1 MLQATSTNRTHV
13 ALLAVTMLAF
23 AWSAIHPFDRLTW
36 ALEVFPIVIAA
47 PVVLYLYQSGLHQG
61 RLRFTT
67 LVYTLIAAHAIVLM
81 VGGHYS
87 YAQVPLFNWLK
98 DRYHLDR
105 NYYDRLGHFV
115 QGFVP
120 AMIARETLLRKT
132 PLKRGAMLN
141 FLVISI
147 CVAISAWYEMLEFA
161 SAKAFGDSA
170 ENFLGTQGDI
180 WDTQWDM
187 TMCFV
192 GALCSVAV
200 LPRWQDR
207 QMRNQ
212 AGESGA

>member
-1 MLQATSTNRTHV
+1 VTDTSSNRTQL
-13 ALLAVTMLAF
+13 ALLAITALFFV
-23 AWSAIHPFDRLTW
+23 WSGIRPFDRLTW
-36 ALEVFPIVIAA
+36 VLEVFPVVFAA
-47 PVVLYLYQSGLHQG
+47 PVVLYLYRE

-67 LVYTLIAAHAIVLM
+67 LVYTLIALHAIILV

-98 DRYHLDR
+98 ERFQLDR
-105 NYYDRLGHFV
+105 NYYDRLGHFA

-132 PLKRGAMLN
+132 RLERGAMLT

-147 CVAISAWYEMLEFA
+147 CSAISAWYEILEFA

-170 ENFLGTQGDI
+170 ENFLGTQGDV

-187 TMCFV
+187 TICFA
-192 GALCSVAV
+192 GALCSIA
-200 LPRWQDR
+200 LMSRWHDH
-207 QMRNQ
+207 QMR
-212 AGESGA
+212 SLDRKPGA